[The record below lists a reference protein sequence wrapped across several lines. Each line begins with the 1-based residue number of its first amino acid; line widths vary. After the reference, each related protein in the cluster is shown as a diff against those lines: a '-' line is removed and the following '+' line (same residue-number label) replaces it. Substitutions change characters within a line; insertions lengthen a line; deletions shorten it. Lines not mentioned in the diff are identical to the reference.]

1 MMYLIEGDKSRFFK
15 TWDSVIVKDKDNFH
29 IIAKTDP
36 DYEDREPP
44 TKEEIIDFA
53 NSNAGANLN
62 IDWNKFPKQPE
73 LKKLVDGYYKYQD
86 TGTRK
91 ARASKKYVDPKSMF
105 KSTDLKCVDEGQDCS
120 GCDVVFMNSLEN
132 SDFVFITPLTHKAC
146 VFMDSFECGGQ
157 GAKWCIGQEN
167 DDSAWH
173 SYTHG
178 RDTSIFCLAYRKGHA
193 AENERKYMIQLSS
206 NLNSTQ
212 AWTQDDFAENTIS
225 VFKFDTFFNH
235 PVNKIL
241 DAVLTAVMPYDNT
254 YRKYGEGQWWTEGSG
269 NEEFLYDEKRIQA
282 FKDKE
287 EKYQKSII
295 HISEIT
301 RENCIEKIKYHK
313 QFGVSANFDL
323 DGTTLNPSVLRAEG
337 PDGELDLAKLL
348 KVCHEAVGHQAMIS
362 FKNGKIK
369 DVIWNPQAAGNSKD
383 NAFFNRS
390 VSIENV
396 YNHDYYKP
404 HENVFDFVSE
414 GPVGKVYHV
423 TFPGKDVYKKSVDT
437 SDCLDDNNMIYVVG
451 SEETPHGTRYE
462 YADKP
467 FKESRLRES
476 ETLFERKIV
485 KVLEGLGF
493 TDFIVKPNFAE
504 VRLENGQ
511 VVVISVR
518 DDCYRVDWYSS
529 ETQYQK
535 NIKRGFWE
543 PETSQ
548 EITYVFERFILKN
561 VDNSRA

>member
-1 MMYLIEGDKSRFFK
+1 MTYLTEGDKSRFFK
-15 TWDSVIVKDKDNFH
+15 TWDSVIAKDKDSFH
-29 IIAKTDP
+29 IIANTDP
-36 DYEDREPP
+36 DYEDRNPP

-62 IDWNKFPKQPE
+62 VNWNKFPKQPE

-91 ARASKKYVDPKSMF
+91 QRASRKYIDPKLMF

-120 GCDVVFMNSLEN
+120 GCDVVFINSLEN
-132 SDFVFITPLTHKAC
+132 SNFIFMTPLTHKAC

-157 GAKWCIGQEN
+157 GAKWCIGQE
-167 DDSAWH
+167 DDTSAWR
-173 SYTHG
+173 SYTRG
-178 RDTSIFCLAYRKGHA
+178 RTSIFCLAYRKGQA
-193 AENERKYMIQLSS
+193 AENERKYMIQLAPSLS
-206 NLNSTQ
+206 NTQ
-212 AWTQDDFAENTIS
+212 AWTQDDNVENTIS
-225 VFKFDTFFNH
+225 VFKFDTFFDH

-241 DAVLTAVMPYDNT
+241 DTVLTAVMPYDNV
-254 YRKYGEGQWWTEGSG
+254 YRENGEGQWWVEGSG

-295 HISEIT
+295 HVTEVT
-301 RENCIEKIKYHK
+301 RENCLEKIKYHK
-313 QFGVSANFDL
+313 QFASTVNIDL
-323 DGTTLNPSVLRAEG
+323 DGTTLNPSVFRAEG

-348 KVCHEAVGHQAMIS
+348 KVCHEATGSQSMIS

-369 DVIWNPQAAGNSKD
+369 DVIWNPQEAGNSKD
-383 NAFFNRS
+383 GVFVNRS
-390 VSIENV
+390 VTIDNV
-396 YNHDYYKP
+396 YNQDYHKP
-404 HENVFDFVSE
+404 NNNVFDFVSE

-423 TFPGKDVYKKSVDT
+423 TFPGKDIYKSVST
-437 SDCLDDNNMIYVVG
+437 EDCMYDNNMIYAVG
-451 SEETPHGTRYE
+451 SEETPHGIRYK

-467 FKESRLRES
+467 FKESRLSES
-476 ETLFERKIV
+476 ETLFKKKIV
-485 KVLEGLGF
+485 EVFEDLGF
-493 TDFIVKPNFAE
+493 TYFKVKPNFAE
-504 VRLENGQ
+504 VWLENGQ
-511 VVVISVR
+511 VVAISVR

-543 PETSQ
+543 PETFQ